1 MKGGRGGTEAV
12 VFFGAVVSHPPP
24 GCVFAVVKCGICLCR
39 ALKRQKGE
47 RGGEGGLG
55 TPLDVF
61 VVSRP
66 LRGFVYV
73 VQPVVYVARVL
84 ER

>member
-47 RGGEGGLG
+47 RGGEGGRSSTAG
-55 TPLDVF
+55 RRDGGQGRGGG
-61 VVSRP
+61 SRHP
-66 LRGFVYV
+66 S
-73 VQPVVYVARVL
+73 
-84 ER
+84 